1 VELSHMNK
9 LEHYLT
15 NHLSGQAESFQELEH
30 FAKEHRVPIMEPV
43 SMNFLTQL
51 VRMNQPNTILEIG
64 TAIGY
69 SALRMLDVHETA
81 TITTIEKDKDM
92 YDLATKNVQQFDQS
106 AHVSIK
112 HGDALEVIEQLVKEE
127 MSYDFIFIDAAK
139 AHYQQYFEAVQS
151 LTKARTWIVCDN
163 ILFKGYVSGE
173 SQADHKRLQQLTK
186 KIQAFN
192 AWLIE
197 QPDYHT
203 SIIPI
208 GDGVSI
214 SVKIK

>member
-1 VELSHMNK
+1 MNK
-9 LEHYLT
+9 LEHYLM
-15 NHLSGQAESFQELEH
+15 NHLSGYKEDFQKLEQFAE
-30 FAKEHRVPIMEPV
+30 AHRVPIMEPV

-51 VRMNQPNTILEIG
+51 VRMKQPKTILEIG

-69 SALRMLDVHETA
+69 SALRMLDMHQTA
-81 TITTIEKDKDM
+81 QITTIEKNKDM
-92 YDLATKNVQQFDQS
+92 YDIAIKNIEQFDQA

-139 AHYQQYFEAVQS
+139 AQYQRYFEAVQP
-151 LTKARTWIVCDN
+151 LTKSRTWIVCDN
-163 ILFKGYVSGE
+163 ILFKGYVTGE
-173 SQADHKRLQQLTK
+173 SVVEHKRIQQLTK

-214 SVKIK
+214 SVRVN